1 MKKLLVAPLLL
12 GLLAGAATPAAHAQ
26 TTPTKVKAKKDKV
39 KAKTDGDEKPGAGR
53 GGRGPGNRMAEMTK
67 DLNLTADQQTRIAA
81 IQQEQLQQMQ
91 AQRGTGGPEDRT
103 ARMQQMRVQEE
114 STDAKLKG
122 ILTPEQYQQ
131 YQAKKQERM
140 KRQGPPSGTNR

>member
-12 GLLAGAATPAAHAQ
+12 GLLAGATAPTAHAQ
-26 TTPTKVKAKKDKV
+26 TTPPKVKAKKDK
-39 KAKTDGDEKPGAGR
+39 AKPDGDEKPGAGR

-103 ARMQQMRVQEE
+103 ARMQQMRAQEE

-122 ILTPEQYQQ
+122 VLTPEQYQQ
-131 YQAKKQERM
+131 YQTKKQERM
-140 KRQGPPSGTNR
+140 NRQGPPSGTNR